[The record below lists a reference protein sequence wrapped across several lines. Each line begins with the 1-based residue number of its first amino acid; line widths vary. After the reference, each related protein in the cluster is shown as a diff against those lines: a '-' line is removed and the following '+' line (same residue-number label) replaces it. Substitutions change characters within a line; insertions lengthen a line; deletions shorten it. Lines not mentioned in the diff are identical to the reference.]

1 MSKRWT
7 ACACIAAALA
17 ALPGCRRE
25 ERVVRYKPF
34 FAGLE
39 GVQTGQP
46 AVAQRPP
53 AGSPGEAGE
62 IELGEQSL
70 VVENEDGTTTLIARN
85 GMQLMAHIRR
95 LLAEGDADLL
105 ASQVLSELTL
115 EEYRQRNLD
124 PREAF
129 AVLKAHEK
137 DILLL
142 FARMPMG
149 EHSPTVIVDQLG
161 RNFFRV
167 RVTGDAR
174 KGLGRYSGMDMRME
188 GGNWKLRWFL

>member
-1 MSKRWT
+1 MKERYRALVLT
-7 ACACIAAALA
+7 VVAALA
-17 ALPGCRRE
+17 GCQRQ
-25 ERVVRYKPF
+25 ERIVHYKPF

-46 AVAQRPP
+46 AVSTPRPGP
-53 AGSPGEAGE
+53 AVDGGEAA
-62 IELGEQSL
+62 ITEQSL
-70 VVENEDGTTTLIARN
+70 VVENPDGTKTLIARN
-85 GMQLMAHIRR
+85 GMQLMAHIRH
-95 LLAEGDADLL
+95 LLTENDADLF
-105 ASQVLSELTL
+105 ASQLLSELTL
-115 EEYRQRNLD
+115 EEYTQRGID

-129 AVLKAHEK
+129 RTLKEHEK